1 MQYTQMGKG
10 SNPSWVVC
18 GYKQS
23 VSRGDVESAA
33 MTIMVKEN
41 SDKKDVHNVDVD
53 DDPVIAVGI
62 VPNLLLAGSRPGEEV
77 EIDVELFSPT
87 YLQGDKNKTTLGNK
101 TNSLG
106 HLTMY
111 VTVDDTTGKELVVQA
126 SPRVEGEEGAEE
138 FQFTDGLLCL
148 SI

>member
-1 MQYTQMGKG
+1 M
-10 SNPSWVVC
+10 
-18 GYKQS
+18 
-23 VSRGDVESAA
+23 
-33 MTIMVKEN
+33 
-41 SDKKDVHNVDVD
+41 HNVDVD

-62 VPNLLLAGSRPGEEV
+62 VPNLLLLEVGLEEV

-148 SI
+148 SYLTLKGMQSTGHPF